1 MTDEGVTP
9 TDWPKMVSDVLA
21 EARRHAGN
29 GPLLA
34 EELHRLGVGPDGRY
48 SESAISNWIKGRA
61 MPPADVLLAAAAL
74 GAISLDD
81 RLGAPQPEADEMP
94 VDALAED
101 VRRLNRQLAQMQ
113 ARVMH
118 LYSRMGEAYPHDQA
132 DDERV
137 DRTKKAAG

>member
-1 MTDEGVTP
+1 MTDEGETP

-61 MPPADVLLAAAAL
+61 MPPADVLLAAATL
-74 GAISLDD
+74 GAISLDE
-81 RLGAPQPEADEMP
+81 RLGAPHSEADGTP
-94 VDALAED
+94 VEAIAED
-101 VRRLNRQLAQMQ
+101 VRRVSRQLAQMQ

-118 LYSRMGEAYPHDQA
+118 LYSRIGEAYPHDQA
-132 DDERV
+132 EDEPA
-137 DRTKKAAG
+137 DRAKKAAG